1 MKIFFFFFLDFR
13 EYQKNRLNTSLI
25 AYSLPPPK
33 KHFFTI
39 ICMVLNANLDGLLG
53 ICFSASEG
61 GGESKIPS
69 YLKLVR
75 KVRIIL
81 EI

>member
-1 MKIFFFFFLDFR
+1 M
-13 EYQKNRLNTSLI
+13 
-25 AYSLPPPK
+25 
-33 KHFFTI
+33 
-39 ICMVLNANLDGLLG
+39 CMVLNANLDGLLG